1 MLLLQKISWFF
12 TGERSQDSRWSWFV
26 CISAAVINGANLGF
40 VLSFGVLFPEL
51 MEYFGETGERTAL
64 VGSIAV
70 GMVWLAS
77 PLVGYFCDR
86 FGCRV
91 TCFVGGTLCMAGLV
105 STSFVPNLTWM
116 YCTYSAVYGLGTC
129 FIYNPC
135 FLIIAK
141 YFMEKLSIATGIVSL
156 GSSLGYLCTGPL
168 LQALLDA
175 YGWRDTFRIMV
186 ATYALVC
193 ILSLTFNPNVQGI
206 TVVETFTPGKDNNR
220 VQTVK
225 RNALFFYCSVWVF
238 PAYTVFVVSLVLAS
252 FSMYIPFINLVKFS
266 EDVGIS
272 PQKASRLSIFI
283 GLASAV
289 GRITT
294 GRLCNDKRVN
304 PVYIYQACLVIA
316 ALATSILPMAKEY
329 WQIIIFSATFGLS
342 EGVFITTQNF
352 ILLTC
357 VDKKRRTAAFCINNL
372 LYAFTAAAG
381 GPVAALMAD
390 KTGDYTYSFYMT
402 GGVLIA
408 AALIPLI
415 LICVNR
421 GKSKVV
427 PEESE
432 IEEKKD
438 KFERVSIA
446 IQTLDETEVLGKEL
460 RTESLSRKRAASA
473 FL

>member
-1 MLLLQKISWFF
+1 MVFRLSDANNMVFF
-12 TGERSQDSRWSWFV
+12 PF
-26 CISAAVINGANLGF
+26 
-40 VLSFGVLFPEL
+40 LS
-51 MEYFGETGERTAL
+51 AL

-206 TVVETFTPGKDNNR
+206 TVVETFTPEKDNNR
-220 VQTVK
+220 AQTVK

-252 FSMYIPFINLVKFS
+252 FSMYIPFINLV
-266 EDVGIS
+266 
-272 PQKASRLSIFI
+272 RL
-283 GLASAV
+283 
-289 GRITT
+289 
-294 GRLCNDKRVN
+294 
-304 PVYIYQACLVIA
+304 
-316 ALATSILPMAKEY
+316 
-329 WQIIIFSATFGLS
+329 
-342 EGVFITTQNF
+342 
-352 ILLTC
+352 
-357 VDKKRRTAAFCINNL
+357 
-372 LYAFTAAAG
+372 
-381 GPVAALMAD
+381 
-390 KTGDYTYSFYMT
+390 
-402 GGVLIA
+402 
-408 AALIPLI
+408 
-415 LICVNR
+415 
-421 GKSKVV
+421 
-427 PEESE
+427 
-432 IEEKKD
+432 
-438 KFERVSIA
+438 
-446 IQTLDETEVLGKEL
+446 
-460 RTESLSRKRAASA
+460 
-473 FL
+473 